1 MASGSRSTKDRGL
14 FVRIG
19 IVLLIATGLAVLAY
33 RPQRDPLP
41 EFPRIMIWAWER
53 PEKLDFID
61 PREAGVAFL
70 ARTVTV
76 RGDMVTV
83 HPRMQPLVVAPGM
96 AMMAV
101 VRVESEDPQAGA
113 RIAVEHAILD
123 ATELHG
129 VRALQIDYDAKVSE
143 RDFYGGVIRD
153 LRQVLPASMPLS
165 ITALASWCEYD
176 DWISGLPVTEAVP
189 MLFRMGA
196 EPYRGADELRAG
208 SCQSSIG
215 ISTDEPLA
223 EPPRGRRVY
232 IFHPRSWSR
241 EELRAAIREVRRW
254 Q

>member
-1 MASGSRSTKDRGL
+1 MRIA
-14 FVRIG
+14 FVAL
-19 IVLLIATGLAVLAY
+19 IVTGLAALAY
-33 RPQRDPLP
+33 RPQHDPLP
-41 EFPRIMIWAWER
+41 EFPRVMIWAWER
-53 PEKLDFID
+53 PEKLDFVD

-76 RGDMVTV
+76 HGEIVAV
-83 HPRMQPLVVAPGM
+83 HPRMQPLVVAPGT

-101 VRVESEDPQAGA
+101 VRVESEDPQPGA

-129 VRALQIDYDAKVSE
+129 VRALQIDYDAKASE
-143 RDFYGGVIRD
+143 RDFYRGVIQD
-153 LRQVLPASMPLS
+153 LRRVLPASMPLS
-165 ITALASWCEYD
+165 MTALASWCEYD

-196 EPYRGADELRAG
+196 EPYRGTGALRAG
-208 SCQSSIG
+208 KCQSSAG

-223 EPPRGRRVY
+223 DPPRGKRIY

-241 EELRAAIREVRRW
+241 EEWRAAIQEVRRW

>member
-1 MASGSRSTKDRGL
+1 M
-14 FVRIG
+14 RIA
-19 IVLLIATGLAVLAY
+19 VVVLIATGLAALAY

-76 RGDMVTV
+76 RRDMVSI
-83 HPRMQPLVVAPGM
+83 HPRMQPLVVAPGT

-101 VRVESEDPQAGA
+101 VRVESQDPQPGA
-113 RIAVEHAILD
+113 RIALEHAILD
-123 ATELHG
+123 ATELNG
-129 VRALQIDYDAKVSE
+129 VRALQIDYDAKASE
-143 RDFYGGVIRD
+143 RDFYRGVIQD
-153 LRQVLPASMPLS
+153 LRRVLPGSMPLS
-165 ITALASWCEYD
+165 ITALASWCEHD
-176 DWISGLPVTEAVP
+176 DWISGLPVAEAVP

-196 EPYRGADELRAG
+196 EPYRGSEALRAG
-208 SCQSSIG
+208 KCQSSAG

-241 EELRAAIREVRRW
+241 EELRAAIQEVRRW

>member
-14 FVRIG
+14 AVRTA
-19 IVLLIATGLAVLAY
+19 IVLLIATGIAALAY

-101 VRVESEDPQAGA
+101 VRVASQDPQPAA
-113 RIAVEHAILD
+113 RIALERAILD
-123 ATELHG
+123 ATELHS
-129 VRALQIDYDAKVSE
+129 VRALQIDYDAKASE
-143 RDFYGGVIRD
+143 RDFYRGVIED
-153 LRQVLPASMPLS
+153 LRRVLPGSMPLS

-196 EPYRGADELRAG
+196 EPYRGAGELRAG
-208 SCQSSIG
+208 KCQSSIG

-223 EPPRGRRVY
+223 ELPRGRRVY

-241 EELRAAIREVRRW
+241 EELLAAIHEVRRW